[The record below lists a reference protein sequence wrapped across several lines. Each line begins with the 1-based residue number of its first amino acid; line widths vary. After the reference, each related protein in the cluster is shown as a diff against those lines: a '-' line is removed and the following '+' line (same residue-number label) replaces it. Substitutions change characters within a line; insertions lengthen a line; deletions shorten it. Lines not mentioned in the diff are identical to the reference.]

1 MKYNVLKIKEF
12 ENRIEVIEFFG
23 KGLDKR
29 QALSLLRELHSTQKG
44 AMFQDV
50 ENIKWLDYLPSFKV
64 DKYGVAYTYKIEVDN
79 FQMFEI
85 FRPVNFF
92 KPENEITHHFNLN

>member
-1 MKYNVLKIKEF
+1 MKYNVIKIKEF

-29 QALSLLRELHSTQKG
+29 EALSLLNDLHSTQKG
-44 AMFQDV
+44 AMFQDT

-64 DKYGVAYTYKIEVDN
+64 DKYGVTYLYKIEVDT
-79 FQMFEI
+79 FQEFAI
-85 FRPVNFF
+85 F
-92 KPENEITHHFNLN
+92 KPKHELIFPFELN